1 MISVPFSMFDF
12 PKSLRFHAGKYVEQF
27 VNWLYNHYEGFFK
40 AVGSFVL
47 HILNSVQDFL
57 LWMPWWAIIVII
69 FLLGWWLR
77 KFSIGLIFAVLLFLI
92 GTFQLWDDMILTLS
106 VVLTAVIIALIVGI
120 PLGILM
126 AYSSR
131 FETIMKPILDLM
143 QTMPAFVYLIPA
155 MIFFG
160 LGPVPAIFATL
171 IYCMP
176 PIIRLTNLA
185 INGVSKEMMEA
196 AESFGSS
203 NWQKLLKVQLPQAL
217 PTIMTGANQTTMMA
231 LAMVVISSMVGAK
244 GLGND
249 VLSAINHINIAKG
262 VEAGVSI
269 VFLAIIIDRLTIGIA
284 NRLNVQK

>member
-1 MISVPFSMFDF
+1 MLDF
-12 PKSLRFHAGKYVEQF
+12 PETIRLNAGIYVQQF
-27 VNWLYNHYEGFFK
+27 VHWLYDHYGAVFK
-40 AVGSFVL
+40 GIGHFVMQ
-47 HILNSVQDFL
+47 ILLYIQDFL
-57 LWMPWWAIIVII
+57 LWLPWWALIAII

-77 KFSIGLIFAVLLFLI
+77 KFSIGVIFAVLLFLI
-92 GTFQLWDDMILTLS
+92 GSFQLWDHMVMTLS
-106 VVLTAVIIALIVGI
+106 VVLTAVIIAIIFGI
-120 PLGILM
+120 PIGILM
-126 AYSSR
+126 AYNKY
-131 FETIMKPILDLM
+131 FEMIMKPILDLM

-171 IYCMP
+171 VYCMP
-176 PIIRLTNLA
+176 PVIRLTNLA

-203 NWQKLLKVQLPQAL
+203 RWQTLLKVQLPQAL

-244 GLGND
+244 GLGGD
-249 VLSAINHINIAKG
+249 VLSAINHIDIAKG
-262 VEAGVSI
+262 VEAGLSI

>member
-1 MISVPFSMFDF
+1 MYDF
-12 PKSLRFHAGKYVEQF
+12 PKSFRFHAGKYVENF

-40 AVGSFVL
+40 AIGSFVL
-47 HILNSVQDFL
+47 HILTAVQDFL
-57 LWMPWWAIIVII
+57 LWLPWWALIAII

-77 KFSIGLIFAVLLFLI
+77 KFSIGLIFAILLFLI
-92 GTFQLWDDMILTLS
+92 GTFQLWNDMAVTLA
-106 VVLTAVIIALIVGI
+106 VVLTAVIIALILGI
-120 PLGILM
+120 PIGILM
-126 AYSSR
+126 AYSQR
-131 FETIMKPILDLM
+131 FEMIMKPILDLM

-171 IYCMP
+171 VYCMP

-185 INGVSKEMMEA
+185 ISNVSKEMMEA

-203 NWQKLLKVQLPQAL
+203 RWQALLKVQLPQAL

-284 NRLNVQK
+284 NRLNAQK